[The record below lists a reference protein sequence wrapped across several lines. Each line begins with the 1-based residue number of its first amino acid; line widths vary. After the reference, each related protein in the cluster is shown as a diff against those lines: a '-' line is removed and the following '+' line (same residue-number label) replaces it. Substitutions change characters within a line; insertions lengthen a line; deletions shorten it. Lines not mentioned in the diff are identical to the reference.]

1 MQPSGAGSVLN
12 GFSKRGGKIHA
23 EVNNPVLQADV
34 GFKQTAD

>member
-1 MQPSGAGSVLN
+1 MRPREAGSVLN
-12 GFSKRGGKIHA
+12 GLSKRGGRIHA